1 MGLPISCSSTMTRAA
16 NALRVE
22 VGILRIVQ
30 TAMVSTTPTHNC
42 VSWLSGKVK
51 QDSPIRAPV
60 IFALIRAIGSEMELS
75 QSGANT
81 NKRLTI
87 DQER

>member
-1 MGLPISCSSTMTRAA
+1 MGLPISCRRTMTKAA

-30 TAMVSTTPTHNC
+30 TAMVSTTPMHSC

-51 QDSPIRAPV
+51 QNNPNKAPV
-60 IFALIRAIGSEMELS
+60 MFALILAIGSVIELS
-75 QSGANT
+75 QSGAKT
-81 NKRLTI
+81 NRRLTI
-87 DQER
+87 DHER